1 MFRKKC
7 HCVQPALIKC
17 QGVSVHTVW
26 LLTPFCVLPC
36 RVEYG
41 DHTIQLLE
49 CVLINGLAVSIKTSC
64 DICDAWPSAGSG
76 VPHGADPGL
85 VTLAHCLCQ
94 LQVQEKVL
102 PDLAPEQSGEK
113 IHKNS
118 KSIWPGGRN
127 QAGILVSH
135 LQTLLDWWLYLSIS
149 HLNNLNICSAFKSN
163 IHVLSCV
170 CMCACCWLGFIFQS

>member
-1 MFRKKC
+1 MPRC
-7 HCVQPALIKC
+7 LCPHR
-17 QGVSVHTVW
+17 
-26 LLTPFCVLPC
+26 LTPHLFLYSSLQSGIWRPL
-36 RVEYG
+36 
-41 DHTIQLLE
+41 QLLE

-118 KSIWPGGRN
+118 KSIWPWGRN
-127 QAGILVSH
+127 QPILVSH
-135 LQTLLDWWLYLSIS
+135 LQTLLDRWLYLSIS
-149 HLNNLNICSAFKSN
+149 NLNNLNIFGSFKQN
-163 IHVLSCV
+163 CF
-170 CMCACCWLGFIFQS
+170 AQ